1 MRNSYHLVHGAIT
14 SQLRNHVEVFLRRF
28 FNHQGYGATRTGRAS
43 RTRLP
48 YSHQHALSERH
59 DGHRSGVPVQ
69 EKWNF
74 LCLPAV
80 RHVPHPLV
88 PQRHSHAEESVSRS
102 GGAILSED
110 SASAVSGTRAP
121 GTFTRL
127 HAHLQR
133 HRSQEIP
140 LSLYW

>member
-1 MRNSYHLVHGAIT
+1 MRSSNHPAHRVIT
-14 SQLRNHVEVFLRRF
+14 YQRRSHVEVILCWF
-28 FNHQGYGATRTGRAS
+28 FNNQGYGATWTNWAS

-48 YSHQHALSERH
+48 YSNQHALSERN
-59 DGHRSGVPVQ
+59 DCHRSRVPLQ
-69 EKWNF
+69 EKWDF
-74 LCLPAV
+74 LCLSTV
-80 RHVPHPLV
+80 RHIPHPLF

-102 GGAILSED
+102 RATVLSEN
-110 SASAVSGTRAP
+110 STSAVSCTRSP
-121 GTFTRL
+121 WTYTCL